1 MQSIGFYQIL
11 EEINYWIQTVCTFSC
26 NNFLIF
32 CYSLLEENTE
42 IVVAGDGQMD
52 SPGHFWNHWVYSL
65 MDTSNF
71 YILHV
76 QNVDVRSTQLKTTV
90 MERKG
95 CEELLYLLQNLKV
108 MEFVSDANSQI
119 IKMLS
124 TLLWYF
130 LINHI

>member
-42 IVVAGDGQMD
+42 IVVTGDGQMD
-52 SPGHFWNHWVYSL
+52 SPGHLWNHWVYSL

>member
-1 MQSIGFYQIL
+1 MQSIAFYQIL

-52 SPGHFWNHWVYSL
+52 SPGHLWNHWVYSL